1 MMKYAV
7 ITSQYMGD
15 CVSFAV
21 LFDEETFLENMRAF
35 LDEAERY
42 KRDPH
47 LREHSFCYGDLDLAY
62 YKPGRT
68 RYMVNDIGGDFYI
81 RLTDTVTGAIDIS
94 AEESAFAKNHWPK
107 PTKKDQGKI
116 SEHHSYDA
124 LRKIVQKHF
133 VFA

>member
-42 KRDPH
+42 KRNVLLQEKPAH
-47 LREHSFCYGDLDLAY
+47 YGDFDSAY

-68 RYMVNDIGGDFYI
+68 RYIVNDSGGDFYI
-81 RLTDTVTGAIDIS
+81 HLTDTVTGAIDIS
-94 AEESAFAKNHWPK
+94 AEESAYAKNHWPK
-107 PTKKDQGKI
+107 PTKKDWEAI
-116 SEHHSYDA
+116 SGHHSHDA